1 VLFADLEADF
11 IAFCDAQQPLLAE
24 KIRTRRLNWQKDRLA
39 ERFDMILGAD
49 ILYEKEQW
57 PFLESFWR
65 RHLSAGG
72 SVLLGEP
79 GRQTGELFL
88 DWIKAQTME
97 IRFLPNNPSA
107 PVPAPSAFSISF
119 KNEFSASP
127 RLRGDQSLRNKNPQG
142 NLRVF

>member
-1 VLFADLEADF
+1 MAVCRPRSRF
-11 IAFCDAQQPLLAE
+11 IAFCDAQTAFAGGKKSAPG
-24 KIRTRRLNWQKDRLA
+24 RLNWQKDRLA

-88 DWIKAQTME
+88 DWIKPKPWKLDFSEQP
-97 IRFLPNNPSA
+97 IRTR
-107 PVPAPSAFSISF
+107 
-119 KNEFSASP
+119 P
-127 RLRGDQSLRNKNPQG
+127 RPIRLFHLFQK
-142 NLRVF
+142 